1 MAISF
6 DFFLSIF
13 CISLYLVIQEEELSF
28 SIYHVQVSESGTV
41 IFIGAIGGGDKE
53 GEGESKED
61 AGGGGEDPEVEEM
74 RREAERKRKEKH
86 EKAEAE
92 REELRQSIRDK
103 VIHKTRRFR

>member
-1 MAISF
+1 M
-6 DFFLSIF
+6 
-13 CISLYLVIQEEELSF
+13 
-28 SIYHVQVSESGTV
+28 

-103 VIHKTRRFR
+103 VIHKTRRFRWKVVIEKPSLETISWQMGKW

>member
-1 MAISF
+1 MFAIPRF
-6 DFFLSIF
+6 TVFL
-13 CISLYLVIQEEELSF
+13 L
-28 SIYHVQVSESGTV
+28 VQVTESGVV
-41 IFIGAIGGGDKE
+41 IFTGAIGGGDKE
-53 GEGESKED
+53 GEGENKED

-103 VIHKTRRFR
+103 VTHKTRRFR